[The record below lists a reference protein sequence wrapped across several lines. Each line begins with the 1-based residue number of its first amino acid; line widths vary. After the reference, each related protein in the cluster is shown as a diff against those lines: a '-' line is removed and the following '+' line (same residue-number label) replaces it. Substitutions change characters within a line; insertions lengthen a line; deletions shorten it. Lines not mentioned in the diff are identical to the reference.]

1 MDESAGGVGR
11 PHSPV
16 LYQLSIEILQPENS
30 GRYVDGTLGAGGH
43 AKGILENSQPDG
55 QLLGLD
61 VDDQA
66 LEIAKDFLA
75 SYRKRA
81 TIQKGSYAEID
92 VHIQQLGWGCV
103 DGIIL
108 DLGLSSM
115 QLDTAE
121 RGFSFIKEA
130 PLDMRFDQAAG
141 IPAEEILN
149 TWDEQALA
157 DIIWKFGEEPKSRQI
172 AREIVRQRPIRTTG
186 ELADLVLKAY
196 KGRRGKVHPATLTFQ
211 AIRMTVN
218 HELETLEKGLENSVG
233 ALCRTGRLAVI
244 SFHSLEDRLVKQFF
258 QRESRD
264 CICPPGQP
272 VCTCGHKAS
281 VRILTKK
288 PLTPDKEEIEVNPRS
303 RSAKL
308 RAVEKI

>member
-1 MDESAGGVGR
+1 MDEPAAGVGR

-16 LYQLSIEILQPENS
+16 LYQLSIEILQPES
-30 GRYVDGTLGAGGH
+30 KGRYVDGTLGAGGH
-43 AKGILENSQPDG
+43 AKGILEASHPDG

-66 LEIAKDFLA
+66 LEIAGKYLA
-75 SYRKRA
+75 SYKKRA
-81 TIQKGSYAEID
+81 TIHKGSYAEID
-92 VHIQQLGWGCV
+92 RHIHQLGWDCAN
-103 DGIIL
+103 GIIL

-115 QLDTAE
+115 QLDSAE
-121 RGFSFIKEA
+121 RGFSFVKEA
-130 PLDMRFDQAAG
+130 PLDMRFDQATG

-149 TWDEQALA
+149 TWDEHAIA

-172 AREIVRQRPIRTTG
+172 AREIVSHRPIRTTN
-186 ELADLVLKAY
+186 ELASLVLKAY
-196 KGRRGKVHPATLTFQ
+196 KGKRGKVHPATRTFQ
-211 AIRMTVN
+211 AIRMAVN
-218 HELETLEKGLENSVG
+218 QELETLEKGLEKSVS
-233 ALCRTGRLAVI
+233 ALCKTGRLAVI

-264 CICPPGQP
+264 CICPPDQP
-272 VCTCGHKAS
+272 VCTCGHKAN

-288 PLTPDKEEIEVNPRS
+288 PLIPGKEEIEENPRS

>member
-1 MDESAGGVGR
+1 M
-11 PHSPV
+11 
-16 LYQLSIEILQPENS
+16 
-30 GRYVDGTLGAGGH
+30 DGTLGAGGH
-43 AKGILENSQPDG
+43 AKGILEASHPDG
-55 QLLGLD
+55 RLLGLD

-66 LEIAKDFLA
+66 LEIAREFLA
-75 SYRKRA
+75 SFQKRV
-81 TIQKGSYAEID
+81 TIHKGSYAEID
-92 VHIQQLGWGCV
+92 KHLQQLGWDCAN
-103 DGIIL
+103 GIIL

-121 RGFSFIKEA
+121 RGFSFVKEA
-130 PLDMRFDQAAG
+130 PLDMRFDPSTG
-141 IPAEEILN
+141 IPAEELLN
-149 TWDEQALA
+149 TWDEQAIA
-157 DIIWKFGEEPKSRQI
+157 DMIWKFGEEPKSRQI
-172 AREIVRQRPIRTTG
+172 AREIVRQRPIRTTSD
-186 ELADLVLKAY
+186 LANLVLRVY

-211 AIRMTVN
+211 AVRMAVN
-218 HELETLEKGLENSVG
+218 QELETLEKGLEKSLG
-233 ALCRTGRLAVI
+233 ALCITGRLAVI

-264 CICPPGQP
+264 CICPPDQP

-288 PLTPDKEEIEVNPRS
+288 PLIPDKEEIEENPRS

>member
-1 MDESAGGVGR
+1 MDEPAAGVGR
-11 PHSPV
+11 THSPV
-16 LYQLSIEILQPENS
+16 LYQLSIEILQPES
-30 GRYVDGTLGAGGH
+30 KGRYVDGTLGAGGH
-43 AKGILENSQPDG
+43 AKGILEASHPDG
-55 QLLGLD
+55 RLLGLD

-66 LEIAKDFLA
+66 LEIAREFLA
-75 SYRKRA
+75 SFQKRV
-81 TIQKGSYAEID
+81 TIHKGSYAEID
-92 VHIQQLGWGCV
+92 KHLQQLGWDCAN
-103 DGIIL
+103 GIIL

-121 RGFSFIKEA
+121 RGFSFVKEA
-130 PLDMRFDQAAG
+130 PLDMRFDPSTG
-141 IPAEEILN
+141 IPAEELLN
-149 TWDEQALA
+149 TWDEQAIA
-157 DIIWKFGEEPKSRQI
+157 DMIWKFGEEPKSRQI
-172 AREIVRQRPIRTTG
+172 AREIVRQRPIRTTSD
-186 ELADLVLKAY
+186 LANLVLRVY

-211 AIRMTVN
+211 AVRMAVN
-218 HELETLEKGLENSVG
+218 QELETLEKGLEKSLG
-233 ALCRTGRLAVI
+233 ALCITGRLAVI

-264 CICPPGQP
+264 CICPPDQP

-288 PLTPDKEEIEVNPRS
+288 PLIPDKEEIEENPRS

>member
-1 MDESAGGVGR
+1 
-11 PHSPV
+11 
-16 LYQLSIEILQPENS
+16 LSIEILQPESN

-43 AKGILENSQPDG
+43 AKGILEASHPGG

-66 LEIAKDFLA
+66 LEIAKSVLS
-75 SYRKRA
+75 SYPERA
-81 TIQKGSYAEID
+81 TIRKGTYAEID
-92 VHIQQLGWGCV
+92 KHIHQIGWDCV
-103 DGIIL
+103 NGVLL

-130 PLDMRFDQAAG
+130 PLDMRFDPSTG
-141 IPAEEILN
+141 ISAEELLN
-149 TWDEQALA
+149 FWDEQSIA
-157 DIIWKFGEEPKSRQI
+157 DIIWKFGEEPRSRQI
-172 AREIVRQRPIRTTG
+172 AREIVKQRPIRTTT
-186 ELADLVLKAY
+186 ELANLVLKAC
-196 KGRRGKVHPATLTFQ
+196 KGKRGKVHPATRTFQ
-211 AIRMTVN
+211 ALRMAVN
-218 HELETLEKGLENSVG
+218 QELETLEKGLERSVG
-233 ALCRTGRLAVI
+233 VLCSTGRLAVI
-244 SFHSLEDRLVKQFF
+244 SFHSLEDRMVKQFF

-264 CICPPGQP
+264 CICPPDQP

-281 VRILTKK
+281 VRILTRK
-288 PLTPDKEEIEVNPRS
+288 PLIPEKEEIEENPRS

>member
-1 MDESAGGVGR
+1 
-11 PHSPV
+11 
-16 LYQLSIEILQPENS
+16 
-30 GRYVDGTLGAGGH
+30 VDGTLGAGGH
-43 AKGILENSQPDG
+43 AKGILEASHPDG
-55 QLLGLD
+55 RLLGLD

-66 LEIAKDFLA
+66 LEIAREFLA
-75 SYRKRA
+75 SFQKRV
-81 TIQKGSYAEID
+81 TIHKGSYAEID
-92 VHIQQLGWGCV
+92 KHLQQLGWDCAN
-103 DGIIL
+103 GIIL

-121 RGFSFIKEA
+121 RGFSFVKEA
-130 PLDMRFDQAAG
+130 PLDMRFDPSTG
-141 IPAEEILN
+141 IPAEELLN
-149 TWDEQALA
+149 TWDEQAIA
-157 DIIWKFGEEPKSRQI
+157 DMIWKFGEEPKSRQI
-172 AREIVRQRPIRTTG
+172 AREIVRQRPIRTTSD
-186 ELADLVLKAY
+186 LANLVLRVY

-211 AIRMTVN
+211 AVRMAVN
-218 HELETLEKGLENSVG
+218 QELETLEKGLEKSLG
-233 ALCRTGRLAVI
+233 ALCITGRLAVI

-264 CICPPGQP
+264 CICPPDQP

-288 PLTPDKEEIEVNPRS
+288 PLIPDKEEIEENPRS